1 MAMLSCK
8 YRNIAALQQTFR
20 LHSWQSTSLKPMS
33 STETL
38 SQKAIFRF
46 WYPLSA
52 TWLMMAA
59 EGPLLTSMIARLDD
73 PKHNLAAYGVATAI
87 AMIIESPIIMM
98 LSASIALVR
107 DSASYHA
114 LRGFIIKLNILV
126 TVGMLLTLIPP
137 IFNVL
142 AYSLLN
148 LTPDVGELMYG
159 CLAAMVFWPAAIGFR
174 RFWQGLLIRAH
185 QTRKVAIGT
194 VVRLLTMFLSAITL
208 VNFSDFPGTLI
219 GGISLTVGVICE
231 SIATRIMAHETIQA
245 IKNEPE
251 HFIEA
256 PLTNRYMISYY
267 TPLAL
272 TSLIG
277 MASMPIIT
285 FFIGRSPMS
294 LESLAVLP
302 VIESFVFIFRS
313 VGFAYQEVGLALLG
327 PKNEQN
333 KPLRKFGVSVG
344 LTSSSIYALLVFT
357 PLIHPVLSGLYGL
370 SDELA
375 SFAVLPAR
383 IVFFLPFLAISFA
396 YLRSIMM
403 NNRRNAIVTY
413 STMIEVGGMITLIFL
428 TTTFFQPVGIIAA
441 SIGLSFGRLGA
452 QWFLLWMYKKVM
464 RKDLEQ

>member
-1 MAMLSCK
+1 
-8 YRNIAALQQTFR
+8 
-20 LHSWQSTSLKPMS
+20 MS
-33 STETL
+33 QIEPL
-38 SQKAIFRF
+38 SQRAIFRF

-59 EGPLLTSMIARLDD
+59 EGPLLTSLIARLDD

-98 LSASIALVR
+98 LSASIALVK
-107 DSASYHA
+107 DATSYHA
-114 LRGFIIKLNILV
+114 LRGFIIKLNIMV

-137 IFNVL
+137 IFNFI
-142 AYSLLN
+142 AFSLLN
-148 LTPDVGELMYG
+148 LSPEVGELMYG
-159 CLAAMVFWPAAIGFR
+159 CLAAMVLWPAAIGFR

-194 VVRLLTMFLSAITL
+194 IVRLLTMFLSAMFM
-208 VNFSDFPGTLI
+208 VNFTTLHGTYI
-219 GGISLTVGVICE
+219 GGIALTVGVICE
-231 SIATRIMAHETIQA
+231 SIATRIMAHETIIA
-245 IKNEPE
+245 IRNEPE
-251 HFIEA
+251 HFTEA
-256 PLTNRYMISYY
+256 PLTNKYMISYY

-302 VIESFVFIFRS
+302 IIESFVFIFRS

-327 PKNEQN
+327 PRNEQN
-333 KPLRKFGVSVG
+333 KSLRTFGVTVG
-344 LTSSSIYALLVFT
+344 LTTSGIYSLLVFT

-383 IVFFLPFLAISFA
+383 IVVILPFIAISFA

-413 STMIEVGGMITLIFL
+413 STMIEVGGMIALIFL
-428 TTTFFQPVGIIAA
+428 TVTLFQPVGIIAA
-441 SIGLSFGRLGA
+441 AIGLSFGRLGA
-452 QWFLLWMYKKVM
+452 QWFLLWMYRRVM
-464 RKDLEQ
+464 PARSEQ

>member
-1 MAMLSCK
+1 
-8 YRNIAALQQTFR
+8 
-20 LHSWQSTSLKPMS
+20 MS
-33 STETL
+33 QIEPL
-38 SQKAIFRF
+38 SQRAIFRF

-59 EGPLLTSMIARLDD
+59 EGPLLTSLIARLDD

-98 LSASIALVR
+98 LSASIALVK
-107 DSASYHA
+107 DAPSYHA
-114 LRGFIIKLNILV
+114 LRGFIIKLNIMV

-137 IFNVL
+137 IFNFI
-142 AYSLLN
+142 AFSLLN
-148 LTPDVGELMYG
+148 LSPEVGELMYG
-159 CLAAMVFWPAAIGFR
+159 CLAAMVLWPAAIGFR

-194 VVRLLTMFLSAITL
+194 IVRLLTMFLSAMFM
-208 VNFSDFPGTLI
+208 VNFTTLHGTYI
-219 GGISLTVGVICE
+219 GGIALTVGVICE
-231 SIATRIMAHETIQA
+231 SIATRIMAHKTIVA
-245 IKNEPE
+245 IRNEPE
-251 HFIEA
+251 HFTEA
-256 PLTNRYMISYY
+256 PLTNKYMISYY

-302 VIESFVFIFRS
+302 IIESFVFIFRS

-327 PKNEQN
+327 PRNEQN
-333 KPLRKFGVSVG
+333 KPLRTFGVTVG
-344 LTSSSIYALLVFT
+344 LTTSGIYSLLVFT

-375 SFAVLPAR
+375 SFAVLPSR
-383 IVFFLPFLAISFA
+383 IVVILPFLAISFA
-396 YLRSIMM
+396 YFRSIMM

-413 STMIEVGGMITLIFL
+413 STMIEVGGMIALIFL
-428 TTTFFQPVGIIAA
+428 TVTLFKPVGIIAA
-441 SIGLSFGRLGA
+441 AIGLSFGRLGA
-452 QWFLLWMYKKVM
+452 QWFLLWMYRRVM
-464 RKDLEQ
+464 PARSEQ

>member
-1 MAMLSCK
+1 MKDA
-8 YRNIAALQQTFR
+8 
-20 LHSWQSTSLKPMS
+20 P
-33 STETL
+33 
-38 SQKAIFRF
+38 
-46 WYPLSA
+46 
-52 TWLMMAA
+52 
-59 EGPLLTSMIARLDD
+59 
-73 PKHNLAAYGVATAI
+73 
-87 AMIIESPIIMM
+87 
-98 LSASIALVR
+98 
-107 DSASYHA
+107 SYNA
-114 LRGFIIKLNILV
+114 LRGFIIKLNVMV

-137 IFNVL
+137 IFNFI
-142 AYSLLN
+142 AFSLLN
-148 LTPDVGELMYG
+148 LSPEVGELMYG

-194 VVRLLTMFLSAITL
+194 IVRLLTMFLSAMFM
-208 VNFSDFPGTLI
+208 VNFTTLHGTYI

-231 SIATRIMAHETIQA
+231 SIATRIMAHETIVA
-245 IKNEPE
+245 IRNEPA
-251 HFIEA
+251 HFTEA
-256 PLTNRYMISYY
+256 PLTNKYMISYY

-302 VIESFVFIFRS
+302 IIESFVFIFRS

-327 PKNEQN
+327 PRNEQN
-333 KPLRKFGVSVG
+333 KPLRKFGVTVG
-344 LTSSSIYALLVFT
+344 LTTSGIYSLLVFT

-383 IVFFLPFLAISFA
+383 IVVILPFLAISFA

-428 TTTFFQPVGIIAA
+428 TVTLFKPVGIIAA
-441 SIGLSFGRLGA
+441 AIGLSFGRLGA
-452 QWFLLWMYKKVM
+452 QWFLLWMYRRVM
-464 RKDLEQ
+464 PARSEQ

>member
-1 MAMLSCK
+1 M
-8 YRNIAALQQTFR
+8 
-20 LHSWQSTSLKPMS
+20 ST
-33 STETL
+33 TEQL
-38 SQKAIFRF
+38 SQRAIFRF

-59 EGPLLTSMIARLDD
+59 EGPLLTSLIARLDD

-107 DSASYHA
+107 DSASYYA
-114 LRGFIIKLNILV
+114 LRGFIIKLNIMV

-137 IFNVL
+137 IFNCL
-142 AYSLLN
+142 AYTLLN
-148 LTPDVGELMYG
+148 LSPEVGELMYG
-159 CLAAMVFWPAAIGFR
+159 CLAAMVLWPAAIGFR
-174 RFWQGLLIRAH
+174 RFWQGLLIRSH

-194 VVRLLTMFLSAITL
+194 VVRLLTMFLTAITL
-208 VNFSDFPGTLI
+208 VNFFDLHGTYI
-219 GGISLTVGVICE
+219 GGISLTIGVICE
-231 SIATRIMAHETIQA
+231 SIATRIMAHKTIIA
-245 IKNEPE
+245 IRNEPA
-251 HFIEA
+251 HFNET

-277 MASMPIIT
+277 MASMPIIS
-285 FFIGRSPMS
+285 FFIGRSPMT

-327 PKNEQN
+327 PRNEHN
-333 KPLRKFGVSVG
+333 HSLRKFGLSVG
-344 LTSSSIYALLVFT
+344 LTTSSIYALLVFT

-383 IVFFLPFLAISFA
+383 IVVILPFLSISFA
-396 YLRSIMM
+396 YFRSIMM

-413 STMIEVGGMITLIFL
+413 STMIEVGGMISLIFL
-428 TTTFFQPVGIIAA
+428 TVTVFQPVGIIAA
-441 SIGLSFGRLGA
+441 AIGLSFGRLGA
-452 QWFLLWMYKKVM
+452 QWFLLWMYNKVM
-464 RKDLEQ
+464 HPQLEQ

>member
-1 MAMLSCK
+1 
-8 YRNIAALQQTFR
+8 
-20 LHSWQSTSLKPMS
+20 MS
-33 STETL
+33 QIEPL
-38 SQKAIFRF
+38 SQRAIFRF

-59 EGPLLTSMIARLDD
+59 EGPLLTSLIARLDD

-98 LSASIALVR
+98 LSASIALVK
-107 DSASYHA
+107 DAPSYNA
-114 LRGFIIKLNILV
+114 LRGFIIKLNVMV

-137 IFNVL
+137 IFNFI
-142 AYSLLN
+142 AFSLLN
-148 LTPDVGELMYG
+148 LSPEVGELMYG

-194 VVRLLTMFLSAITL
+194 IVRLLTMFLSAMFM
-208 VNFSDFPGTLI
+208 VNFTTLHGTYI

-231 SIATRIMAHETIQA
+231 SIATRIMAHETIVA
-245 IKNEPE
+245 IRNEPA
-251 HFIEA
+251 HFTEA
-256 PLTNRYMISYY
+256 PLTNKYMISYY

-302 VIESFVFIFRS
+302 IIESFVFIFRS

-327 PKNEQN
+327 PRNEQN
-333 KPLRKFGVSVG
+333 KPLRKFGVTVG
-344 LTSSSIYALLVFT
+344 LTTSGIYSLLVFT

-383 IVFFLPFLAISFA
+383 IVVILPFLAISFA

-428 TTTFFQPVGIIAA
+428 TVTLFQPMGIIAA
-441 SIGLSFGRLGA
+441 AIGLSFGRLGA
-452 QWFLLWMYKKVM
+452 QWFLLWMYRRVM
-464 RKDLEQ
+464 PARSEQ

>member
-1 MAMLSCK
+1 M
-8 YRNIAALQQTFR
+8 
-20 LHSWQSTSLKPMS
+20 SLI
-33 STETL
+33 EQL
-38 SQKAIFRF
+38 SQRAIFRF

-59 EGPLLTSMIARLDD
+59 EGPLLTSLIARLDD

-98 LSASIALVR
+98 LSASIALVK
-107 DSASYHA
+107 DAPSYHA
-114 LRGFIIKLNILV
+114 LRGFIIKLNIMV

-137 IFNVL
+137 IFNFI
-142 AYSLLN
+142 AFTLLN
-148 LTPDVGELMYG
+148 LSPEVGELMYG
-159 CLAAMVFWPAAIGFR
+159 CLAAMVLWPAAIGFR

-194 VVRLLTMFLSAITL
+194 IVRLLTMFLSAMFM
-208 VNFSDFPGTLI
+208 VNFTTLHGTYI
-219 GGISLTVGVICE
+219 GGIALTIGVICE
-231 SIATRIMAHETIQA
+231 SIATRIMAHDTIVA
-245 IKNEPE
+245 IRNEPA
-251 HFIEA
+251 HFTEA
-256 PLTNRYMISYY
+256 PLTNKHMISYY

-302 VIESFVFIFRS
+302 IIESFVFIFRS

-327 PKNEQN
+327 PRNEQN
-333 KPLRKFGVSVG
+333 KPLRKFGVTVG
-344 LTSSSIYALLVFT
+344 LTTSGIYSLLVFT
-357 PLIHPVLSGLYGL
+357 PLIHPVLFGLYGL

-383 IVFFLPFLAISFA
+383 IMVILPFLAISFA

-413 STMIEVGGMITLIFL
+413 STMIEVGGMIALIFL
-428 TTTFFQPVGIIAA
+428 TVSLFQPVGIIAA
-441 SIGLSFGRLGA
+441 AIGLSFGRLGA
-452 QWFLLWMYKKVM
+452 QWFLLWMYRRVM
-464 RKDLEQ
+464 PSQSEQ

>member
-1 MAMLSCK
+1 
-8 YRNIAALQQTFR
+8 
-20 LHSWQSTSLKPMS
+20 MS
-33 STETL
+33 QIEPL
-38 SQKAIFRF
+38 SQRAIFRF

-59 EGPLLTSMIARLDD
+59 EGPLLTSLIARLDD

-98 LSASIALVR
+98 LSASIALVK
-107 DSASYHA
+107 DAPSYNA
-114 LRGFIIKLNILV
+114 LRGFIIKLNVMV

-137 IFNVL
+137 IFNFI
-142 AYSLLN
+142 AFSLLN
-148 LTPDVGELMYG
+148 LSPEVGELMYG

-194 VVRLLTMFLSAITL
+194 IVRLLTMFLSAMFM
-208 VNFSDFPGTLI
+208 VNFTTLHGTYI

-231 SIATRIMAHETIQA
+231 SIATRIMAHETIVA
-245 IKNEPE
+245 IRNEPA
-251 HFIEA
+251 HFTEA
-256 PLTNRYMISYY
+256 PLTNKYMISYY

-302 VIESFVFIFRS
+302 IIESFVFIFRS

-327 PKNEQN
+327 PRNEQN
-333 KPLRKFGVSVG
+333 KPLRKFGVTVG
-344 LTSSSIYALLVFT
+344 LTTSGIYSLLVFT

-383 IVFFLPFLAISFA
+383 IVVILPFLAISFA

-428 TTTFFQPVGIIAA
+428 TVTLFKPVGIIAA
-441 SIGLSFGRLGA
+441 AIGLSFGRLGA
-452 QWFLLWMYKKVM
+452 QWFLLWMYRRVM
-464 RKDLEQ
+464 PARSEQ

>member
-1 MAMLSCK
+1 
-8 YRNIAALQQTFR
+8 
-20 LHSWQSTSLKPMS
+20 MS
-33 STETL
+33 QIEPL
-38 SQKAIFRF
+38 SQRAIFRF

-59 EGPLLTSMIARLDD
+59 EGPLLTSLIARLDD

-98 LSASIALVR
+98 LSASIALVK
-107 DSASYHA
+107 DAPSYHA
-114 LRGFIIKLNILV
+114 LRGFIIKLNIMV

-137 IFNVL
+137 IFNFI
-142 AYSLLN
+142 AFSLLN
-148 LTPDVGELMYG
+148 LSPEVGELMYG
-159 CLAAMVFWPAAIGFR
+159 CLAAMVLWPAAIGFR

-194 VVRLLTMFLSAITL
+194 IVRLLTMFLSAMFM
-208 VNFSDFPGTLI
+208 VNFTTLHGTYI
-219 GGISLTVGVICE
+219 GGIALTVGVICE
-231 SIATRIMAHETIQA
+231 SIATRIMAHETIVA
-245 IKNEPE
+245 IRNEPE
-251 HFIEA
+251 HFTEA
-256 PLTNRYMISYY
+256 PLTNKYMISYY

-302 VIESFVFIFRS
+302 IIESFVFIFRS

-327 PKNEQN
+327 PRNEQN
-333 KPLRKFGVSVG
+333 KPLRTFGVTVG
-344 LTSSSIYALLVFT
+344 LTTSGIYSLLVFT

-375 SFAVLPAR
+375 SFAVLPSR
-383 IVFFLPFLAISFA
+383 IVVILPFLAISFA
-396 YLRSIMM
+396 YFRSIMM

-413 STMIEVGGMITLIFL
+413 STMIEVGGMIALIFL
-428 TTTFFQPVGIIAA
+428 TVTLFKPVGIIAA
-441 SIGLSFGRLGA
+441 AIGLSFGRLGA
-452 QWFLLWMYKKVM
+452 QWFLLWMYRRVM
-464 RKDLEQ
+464 PARSEQ

>member
-1 MAMLSCK
+1 
-8 YRNIAALQQTFR
+8 
-20 LHSWQSTSLKPMS
+20 MS

-142 AYSLLN
+142 AFSLLN
-148 LTPDVGELMYG
+148 LSPDVGELMYG

-194 VVRLLTMFLSAITL
+194 VVRLLTMFVTAITL

-251 HFIEA
+251 HFTEA

-327 PKNEQN
+327 PRNEQN
-333 KPLRKFGVSVG
+333 KPLRKFG
-344 LTSSSIYALLVFT
+344 
-357 PLIHPVLSGLYGL
+357 
-370 SDELA
+370 
-375 SFAVLPAR
+375 
-383 IVFFLPFLAISFA
+383 VFFLPFLAISFA

-403 NNRRNAIVTY
+403 NNRKNAIVTY

-441 SIGLSFGRLGA
+441 AIGMSFGRLGA

>member
-1 MAMLSCK
+1 MSL
-8 YRNIAALQQTFR
+8 
-20 LHSWQSTSLKPMS
+20 LKP
-33 STETL
+33 L
-38 SQKAIFRF
+38 SQRAIFRF

-59 EGPLLTSMIARLDD
+59 EGPLLTSLIARLDD

-114 LRGFIIKLNILV
+114 LRGFIIKLNIMV

-137 IFNVL
+137 IFNFI
-142 AYSLLN
+142 AFTLLN
-148 LTPDVGELMYG
+148 LSPEVGELMYG
-159 CLAAMVFWPAAIGFR
+159 CLAAMVLWPAAIGFR

-194 VVRLLTMFLSAITL
+194 VVRLLTMFLSAMFMVNYTTL
-208 VNFSDFPGTLI
+208 HGTYI
-219 GGISLTVGVICE
+219 GGIALTVGVICE
-231 SIATRIMAHETIQA
+231 SIATRIMAHETIIA
-245 IKNEPE
+245 IRNEPS
-251 HFIEA
+251 HFTEA
-256 PLTNRYMISYY
+256 PLTNKYMISYY

-302 VIESFVFIFRS
+302 IIESFVFIFRS

-327 PKNEQN
+327 PRNEQN
-333 KPLRKFGVSVG
+333 KPLRKFGVTVG
-344 LTSSSIYALLVFT
+344 LTTSGIYSLLVFT

-375 SFAVLPAR
+375 SFAVFPAR
-383 IVFFLPFLAISFA
+383 IVVILPFLAISFA

-413 STMIEVGGMITLIFL
+413 STMIEVGGMIALIFL
-428 TTTFFQPVGIIAA
+428 TVTLFQPVGIIAA
-441 SIGLSFGRLGA
+441 AIGLSFGRLGA
-452 QWFLLWMYKKVM
+452 QWFLLWMYRRVM
-464 RKDLEQ
+464 PSRSE

>member
-1 MAMLSCK
+1 
-8 YRNIAALQQTFR
+8 
-20 LHSWQSTSLKPMS
+20 MS
-33 STETL
+33 QIEPL
-38 SQKAIFRF
+38 SQRAIFRF

-59 EGPLLTSMIARLDD
+59 EGPLLTSLIARLDD

-98 LSASIALVR
+98 LSASIALVK
-107 DSASYHA
+107 DAPSYHA
-114 LRGFIIKLNILV
+114 LRGFIIKLNIMV

-137 IFNVL
+137 IFNFI
-142 AYSLLN
+142 AFSLLN
-148 LTPDVGELMYG
+148 LSPEVGELMYG
-159 CLAAMVFWPAAIGFR
+159 CLAAMVLWPAAIGFR

-194 VVRLLTMFLSAITL
+194 IVRLLTMFLSAMFM
-208 VNFSDFPGTLI
+208 VNFTTLHGTYI
-219 GGISLTVGVICE
+219 GGIALTVGVICE
-231 SIATRIMAHETIQA
+231 SIATRIMAHETIVA
-245 IKNEPE
+245 IRNEPA
-251 HFIEA
+251 HFTEA
-256 PLTNRYMISYY
+256 PLTNKYMISYY

-302 VIESFVFIFRS
+302 IIESFVFIFRS

-327 PKNEQN
+327 PRNEQN
-333 KPLRKFGVSVG
+333 KPLRTFGVTVG
-344 LTSSSIYALLVFT
+344 LTTSGIYSLLVFT

-375 SFAVLPAR
+375 SFAVLPSR
-383 IVFFLPFLAISFA
+383 IVVILPFLAISFA
-396 YLRSIMM
+396 YFRSIMM

-413 STMIEVGGMITLIFL
+413 STMIEVGGMIALIFL
-428 TTTFFQPVGIIAA
+428 TVTLFQPVGIIAA
-441 SIGLSFGRLGA
+441 AIGLSFGRLGA
-452 QWFLLWMYKKVM
+452 QWFLLWMYRRVM
-464 RKDLEQ
+464 PA

>member
-1 MAMLSCK
+1 
-8 YRNIAALQQTFR
+8 
-20 LHSWQSTSLKPMS
+20 MS
-33 STETL
+33 QIEPL
-38 SQKAIFRF
+38 SQRAIFRF

-59 EGPLLTSMIARLDD
+59 EGPLLTSLIARLDD

-98 LSASIALVR
+98 LSASIALVK
-107 DSASYHA
+107 DAPSYHA
-114 LRGFIIKLNILV
+114 LRGFIIKLNIMV

-137 IFNVL
+137 IFNFI
-142 AYSLLN
+142 AFSLLN
-148 LTPDVGELMYG
+148 LSPEVGELMYG
-159 CLAAMVFWPAAIGFR
+159 CLAAMVLWPAAIGFR

-194 VVRLLTMFLSAITL
+194 IVRLLTMFLSAMFM
-208 VNFSDFPGTLI
+208 VNFTTLHGTYI
-219 GGISLTVGVICE
+219 GGIALTVGVICE
-231 SIATRIMAHETIQA
+231 SIATRIMAHETIVA
-245 IKNEPE
+245 IRNEPE
-251 HFIEA
+251 HFTEA
-256 PLTNRYMISYY
+256 PLTNKYMISYY

-302 VIESFVFIFRS
+302 IIESFVFIFRS

-327 PKNEQN
+327 PRNEQN
-333 KPLRKFGVSVG
+333 KPLRTFGVTVG
-344 LTSSSIYALLVFT
+344 LTTSGIYSLLVFT

-375 SFAVLPAR
+375 SFAVLPSR
-383 IVFFLPFLAISFA
+383 IVVILPFLAISFA
-396 YLRSIMM
+396 YFRSIMM

-428 TTTFFQPVGIIAA
+428 TVTLFKPVGIIAA
-441 SIGLSFGRLGA
+441 AIGLSFGRLGA
-452 QWFLLWMYKKVM
+452 QWFLLWMYRRVM
-464 RKDLEQ
+464 PARSEQ

>member
-1 MAMLSCK
+1 
-8 YRNIAALQQTFR
+8 
-20 LHSWQSTSLKPMS
+20 MS
-33 STETL
+33 QIEPL
-38 SQKAIFRF
+38 SQRAIFRF

-59 EGPLLTSMIARLDD
+59 EGPLLTSLIARLDD

-98 LSASIALVR
+98 LSASIALVK
-107 DSASYHA
+107 DAPSYHA
-114 LRGFIIKLNILV
+114 LRGFIIKLNIMV

-137 IFNVL
+137 IFNFI
-142 AYSLLN
+142 AFSLLN
-148 LTPDVGELMYG
+148 LSPEVGELMYG
-159 CLAAMVFWPAAIGFR
+159 CLAAMVLWPAAIGFR

-194 VVRLLTMFLSAITL
+194 IVRLLTMFLSAMFM
-208 VNFSDFPGTLI
+208 VNFTTLHGTYI
-219 GGISLTVGVICE
+219 GGIALTVGVICE
-231 SIATRIMAHETIQA
+231 SIATRIMAHETIVA
-245 IKNEPE
+245 IRNEPE
-251 HFIEA
+251 HFTEA
-256 PLTNRYMISYY
+256 PLTNKYMISYY

-302 VIESFVFIFRS
+302 IIESFVFIFRS

-327 PKNEQN
+327 PRNEQN
-333 KPLRKFGVSVG
+333 KPLRTFGVTVG
-344 LTSSSIYALLVFT
+344 LTTSGIYSLLVFT

-375 SFAVLPAR
+375 SFAVLPSR
-383 IVFFLPFLAISFA
+383 IVVILPFLAISFA
-396 YLRSIMM
+396 YFRSIMM
-403 NNRRNAIVTY
+403 NNRRNTIVTY
-413 STMIEVGGMITLIFL
+413 STMIEVGGMIALIFL
-428 TTTFFQPVGIIAA
+428 TVTLFKPVGIIAA
-441 SIGLSFGRLGA
+441 AIGLSFGRLGA
-452 QWFLLWMYKKVM
+452 QWFLLWMYRRVM
-464 RKDLEQ
+464 PARSEQ

>member
-1 MAMLSCK
+1 
-8 YRNIAALQQTFR
+8 
-20 LHSWQSTSLKPMS
+20 MS
-33 STETL
+33 QIEPL
-38 SQKAIFRF
+38 SQRAIFRF

-59 EGPLLTSMIARLDD
+59 EGPLLTSLIARLDD

-98 LSASIALVR
+98 LSASIALVK
-107 DSASYHA
+107 DAPSYHA
-114 LRGFIIKLNILV
+114 LRGFIIKLNIMV

-137 IFNVL
+137 IFNFI
-142 AYSLLN
+142 AFSLLN
-148 LTPDVGELMYG
+148 LSPEVGELMYG

-194 VVRLLTMFLSAITL
+194 IVRLLTMFLSAMFM
-208 VNFSDFPGTLI
+208 VNFTTLHGTYI

-231 SIATRIMAHETIQA
+231 SIATRIMAHETIVA
-245 IKNEPE
+245 IRNEPA
-251 HFIEA
+251 HFTEA
-256 PLTNRYMISYY
+256 PLTNKYMISYY

-302 VIESFVFIFRS
+302 IIESFVFIFRS

-327 PKNEQN
+327 PRNEQN
-333 KPLRKFGVSVG
+333 KPLRKFGVTVG
-344 LTSSSIYALLVFT
+344 LTTSGIYSLLVFT

-383 IVFFLPFLAISFA
+383 IVVILPFLAISFA

-428 TTTFFQPVGIIAA
+428 TVTLFKPVGIIAA
-441 SIGLSFGRLGA
+441 AIGLSFGRLGA
-452 QWFLLWMYKKVM
+452 QWFLLWMYRRVM
-464 RKDLEQ
+464 PARSEQ

>member
-1 MAMLSCK
+1 
-8 YRNIAALQQTFR
+8 
-20 LHSWQSTSLKPMS
+20 MS
-33 STETL
+33 QIEPL
-38 SQKAIFRF
+38 SQRAIFRF

-59 EGPLLTSMIARLDD
+59 EGPLLTSLIARLDD

-98 LSASIALVR
+98 LSASIALVK
-107 DSASYHA
+107 DAPSYHA
-114 LRGFIIKLNILV
+114 LRGFIIKLNIMV

-137 IFNVL
+137 IFNFI
-142 AYSLLN
+142 AFSLLN
-148 LTPDVGELMYG
+148 LSPEVGELMYG
-159 CLAAMVFWPAAIGFR
+159 CLAAMVLWPAAIGFR

-194 VVRLLTMFLSAITL
+194 IVRLLTMFLSAMFM
-208 VNFSDFPGTLI
+208 VNFTTLHGTYI
-219 GGISLTVGVICE
+219 GGIALTVGVICE
-231 SIATRIMAHETIQA
+231 SIATRIMAHETIVA
-245 IKNEPE
+245 IRNEPA
-251 HFIEA
+251 HFTEA
-256 PLTNRYMISYY
+256 PLTNKYMISYY

-302 VIESFVFIFRS
+302 IIESFVFIFRS

-327 PKNEQN
+327 PRNEQN
-333 KPLRKFGVSVG
+333 KPLRTFGVTVG
-344 LTSSSIYALLVFT
+344 LTTSGIYSLLVFT

-375 SFAVLPAR
+375 SFAVLPSR
-383 IVFFLPFLAISFA
+383 IVVILPFLAISFA
-396 YLRSIMM
+396 YFRSIMM

-413 STMIEVGGMITLIFL
+413 STMIEVGGMIALIFL
-428 TTTFFQPVGIIAA
+428 TVTLFKPVGIIAA
-441 SIGLSFGRLGA
+441 AIGLSFGRLGA
-452 QWFLLWMYKKVM
+452 QWFLLWMYRRVM
-464 RKDLEQ
+464 PARSEQ

>member
-1 MAMLSCK
+1 
-8 YRNIAALQQTFR
+8 
-20 LHSWQSTSLKPMS
+20 MS
-33 STETL
+33 QIEPL
-38 SQKAIFRF
+38 SQRAIFRF

-59 EGPLLTSMIARLDD
+59 EGPLLTSLIARLDD

-98 LSASIALVR
+98 LSASIALVK
-107 DSASYHA
+107 DATSYHA
-114 LRGFIIKLNILV
+114 LRGFIIKLNIMV

-137 IFNVL
+137 IFNFI
-142 AYSLLN
+142 AFSLLN
-148 LTPDVGELMYG
+148 LSPEVGELMYG
-159 CLAAMVFWPAAIGFR
+159 CLAAMVLWPAAIGFR

-194 VVRLLTMFLSAITL
+194 IVRLLTMFLSAMFM
-208 VNFSDFPGTLI
+208 VNFTTLHGTYI
-219 GGISLTVGVICE
+219 GGIALTVGVICE
-231 SIATRIMAHETIQA
+231 SIATRIMAHETIVA
-245 IKNEPE
+245 IRNEPE
-251 HFIEA
+251 HFTEA
-256 PLTNRYMISYY
+256 PLTNKYMISYY

-302 VIESFVFIFRS
+302 IIESFVFIFRS

-327 PKNEQN
+327 PRNEQN
-333 KPLRKFGVSVG
+333 KPLRTFGVTVG
-344 LTSSSIYALLVFT
+344 LTTSGIYSLLVFT

-375 SFAVLPAR
+375 SFAVLPSR
-383 IVFFLPFLAISFA
+383 IVVILPFLAISFA
-396 YLRSIMM
+396 YFRSIMM

-413 STMIEVGGMITLIFL
+413 STMIEVGGMIALIFL
-428 TTTFFQPVGIIAA
+428 TVTLFKPVGIIAA
-441 SIGLSFGRLGA
+441 AIGLSFGRLGA
-452 QWFLLWMYKKVM
+452 QWFLLWMYRRVM
-464 RKDLEQ
+464 PARSEQ

>member
-1 MAMLSCK
+1 
-8 YRNIAALQQTFR
+8 
-20 LHSWQSTSLKPMS
+20 MS
-33 STETL
+33 QIEPL
-38 SQKAIFRF
+38 SQRAIFRF

-59 EGPLLTSMIARLDD
+59 EGPLLTSLIARLDD

-98 LSASIALVR
+98 LSASIALVK
-107 DSASYHA
+107 DAPSYHA
-114 LRGFIIKLNILV
+114 LRGFIIKLNIMV

-137 IFNVL
+137 IFNFI
-142 AYSLLN
+142 AFSLLN
-148 LTPDVGELMYG
+148 LSPEVGELMYG
-159 CLAAMVFWPAAIGFR
+159 CLAAMVLWPAAIGFR

-194 VVRLLTMFLSAITL
+194 IVRLLTMFLSAMFM
-208 VNFSDFPGTLI
+208 VNFTTLHGTYI
-219 GGISLTVGVICE
+219 GGIALTVGVICE
-231 SIATRIMAHETIQA
+231 SIATRIMAHKTIVA
-245 IKNEPE
+245 IRNEPE
-251 HFIEA
+251 HFTEA
-256 PLTNRYMISYY
+256 PLTNKYMISYY

-302 VIESFVFIFRS
+302 IIESFVFIFRS

-327 PKNEQN
+327 PRNEQN
-333 KPLRKFGVSVG
+333 KPLRTFGVTVG
-344 LTSSSIYALLVFT
+344 LTTSGIYSLLVFT

-375 SFAVLPAR
+375 SFAVLPSR
-383 IVFFLPFLAISFA
+383 IVVILPFLAISFA
-396 YLRSIMM
+396 YFRSIMM

-413 STMIEVGGMITLIFL
+413 STMIEVGGMIALIFL
-428 TTTFFQPVGIIAA
+428 TVTLFQPVGIIAA
-441 SIGLSFGRLGA
+441 AIGLSFGRLGA
-452 QWFLLWMYKKVM
+452 QWFLLWMYRRVM
-464 RKDLEQ
+464 PARSEQ

>member
-1 MAMLSCK
+1 
-8 YRNIAALQQTFR
+8 
-20 LHSWQSTSLKPMS
+20 
-33 STETL
+33 
-38 SQKAIFRF
+38 
-46 WYPLSA
+46 
-52 TWLMMAA
+52 
-59 EGPLLTSMIARLDD
+59 
-73 PKHNLAAYGVATAI
+73 
-87 AMIIESPIIMM
+87 
-98 LSASIALVR
+98 
-107 DSASYHA
+107 
-114 LRGFIIKLNILV
+114 
-126 TVGMLLTLIPP
+126 
-137 IFNVL
+137 
-142 AYSLLN
+142 
-148 LTPDVGELMYG
+148 
-159 CLAAMVFWPAAIGFR
+159 
-174 RFWQGLLIRAH
+174 
-185 QTRKVAIGT
+185 
-194 VVRLLTMFLSAITL
+194 
-208 VNFSDFPGTLI
+208 
-219 GGISLTVGVICE
+219 
-231 SIATRIMAHETIQA
+231 
-245 IKNEPE
+245 
-251 HFIEA
+251 
-256 PLTNRYMISYY
+256 
-267 TPLAL
+267 
-272 TSLIG
+272 
-277 MASMPIIT
+277 MPIIT

-344 LTSSSIYALLVFT
+344 LTTSSIYALLVFT

-413 STMIEVGGMITLIFL
+413 STIIEVGGMIALIFL

>member
-1 MAMLSCK
+1 
-8 YRNIAALQQTFR
+8 
-20 LHSWQSTSLKPMS
+20 
-33 STETL
+33 
-38 SQKAIFRF
+38 
-46 WYPLSA
+46 
-52 TWLMMAA
+52 MMAA
-59 EGPLLTSMIARLDD
+59 EGPLLTSLIARLDD

-114 LRGFIIKLNILV
+114 LRGFIIKLNIMV

-137 IFNVL
+137 IFNFI
-142 AYSLLN
+142 AFTLLN
-148 LTPDVGELMYG
+148 LSPEVGELMYG
-159 CLAAMVFWPAAIGFR
+159 CLAAMVLWPAAIGFR

-194 VVRLLTMFLSAITL
+194 VVRLLTMFLSAMFMVNYTTL
-208 VNFSDFPGTLI
+208 HGTYI
-219 GGISLTVGVICE
+219 GGIALTVGVICE
-231 SIATRIMAHETIQA
+231 SIATRIMAHETIIA
-245 IKNEPE
+245 IRNEPS
-251 HFIEA
+251 HFTEA
-256 PLTNRYMISYY
+256 PLTNKYMISYY

-302 VIESFVFIFRS
+302 IIESFVFIFRS

-327 PKNEQN
+327 PRNEHN
-333 KPLRKFGVSVG
+333 TPLRKFGVTVG
-344 LTSSSIYALLVFT
+344 LTTSGIYSLLVFT

-383 IVFFLPFLAISFA
+383 IVVILPFLAISFA
-396 YLRSIMM
+396 YFRSIMM

-413 STMIEVGGMITLIFL
+413 STMIEVGGMIALIFL
-428 TTTFFQPVGIIAA
+428 TVTLFQPVGIIAA
-441 SIGLSFGRLGA
+441 AIGLSFGRLGA
-452 QWFLLWMYKKVM
+452 QWFLLWMYRKVIPA
-464 RKDLEQ
+464 RSEQ